1 IDIEDQNVGDSCGE
15 ATNLWF
21 GIGVDELAVI
31 PREGRLDIRADLQV
45 WMNNFLDP
53 FAFKCSVLSCDLFI
67 NAFPA
72 SVSMPATVAVIYDA
86 ELGRNVVDVVMGEL
100 SFTHG
105 LTEGHIQTAS
115 SNCLIT
121 SVA

>member
-1 IDIEDQNVGDSCGE
+1 
-15 ATNLWF
+15 
-21 GIGVDELAVI
+21 
-31 PREGRLDIRADLQV
+31 
-45 WMNNFLDP
+45 
-53 FAFKCSVLSCDLFI
+53 FKCSVLSCDLFI

-100 SFTHG
+100 TFTHG

-121 SVA
+121 SVADALDQSGFSLIEFMWQFAEPVLQLYLEGAVKPDLEAQLEQVLSVAYY